1 MVPVSVVAGYYCPLE
16 LQSVVDGVVH
26 GQGIALLLRQDV
38 TVLGSVRADTFV
50 AAAVRVPQV
59 GVAVVVSVY
68 IPPVRI
74 GFATRRYVEI
84 V

>member
-1 MVPVSVVAGYYCPLE
+1 MVPVSVVTGYYCPLE

-26 GQGIALLLRQDV
+26 GQGIAMLLCQDV

-50 AAAVRVPQV
+50 AATIRVPQV

-68 IPPVRI
+68 IPPVCI